1 MRFEIAE
8 PLDSERFVPVGA
20 SALAAGIGAQGRLG
34 EGRGVLVAM
43 RPLIDHALR
52 CWSGERD
59 GQATCA

>member
-1 MRFEIAE
+1 M
-8 PLDSERFVPVGA
+8 PVGA
-20 SALAAGIGAQGRLG
+20 SALAAGIGAQGPLG

-59 GQATCA
+59 GDASSA